1 MDNHSDTS
9 SDTTTNTTTVS
20 TTTAQLPG
28 PIRVFVAAHESRD
41 ADAAFAVLTPGA
53 VISDVGE
60 SFTGEDALRRF
71 VSEAGAEYSYTDEI
85 TQVAQDGETWVVSH
99 HLEGDFPG
107 GTADLDY
114 RFALDGDRI
123 GRLDIVL
130 G

>member
-1 MDNHSDTS
+1 MDNHTDTG
-9 SDTTTNTTTVS
+9 TTTNAT

-28 PIRVFVAAHESRD
+28 PIRTFVAAHESRD
-41 ADAAFAVLTPGA
+41 ADAALAVLTRDA
-53 VISDVGE
+53 VITDVGE
-60 SFTGEDALRRF
+60 EFTGDEALRRF
-71 VSEAGAEYSYTDEI
+71 VSEAGAEFDYTDEI
-85 TQVAQDGETWVVSH
+85 TGVTQDGEVWVVSH

-123 GRLDIVL
+123 SRLDIVL

>member
-1 MDNHSDTS
+1 MDNHT
-9 SDTTTNTTTVS
+9 DTTTDTSTDTS
-20 TTTAQLPG
+20 TGATTTAQLPA
-28 PIRVFVAAHESRD
+28 PIRAFVAAHESRD
-41 ADAAFAVLTPGA
+41 ADAALVSLSPGA

-71 VSEAGAEYSYTDEI
+71 VSQAGAEFTYTDEI
-85 TQVAQDGETWVVSH
+85 TRVAQDGEVWVVSH
-99 HLEGDFPG
+99 HLEGDFPS

>member
-1 MDNHSDTS
+1 MDNHTDTPT
-9 SDTTTNTTTVS
+9 DT

-28 PIRVFVAAHESRD
+28 PIRTFVAAHGARD
-41 ADAAFAVLTPGA
+41 ADAALVVLAPGA

-85 TQVAQDGETWVVSH
+85 TRVAQDGEIWVVSH

-107 GTADLDY
+107 GAADLDY

-123 GRLDIVL
+123 SRLDIVL

>member
-1 MDNHSDTS
+1 MDNHTDTS
-9 SDTTTNTTTVS
+9 TETTTDT

-28 PIRVFVAAHESRD
+28 PVRAFVTAHEARD
-41 ADAAFAVLTPGA
+41 ADAALAVLSPDA

-71 VSEAGAEYSYTDEI
+71 VSEAGAEFSYTDEI
-85 TQVAQDGETWVVSH
+85 TRVAQDGDIWVVSH

-114 RFALDGDRI
+114 RFALAGDRI

>member
-1 MDNHSDTS
+1 MDNHTDTS
-9 SDTTTNTTTVS
+9 IET

-28 PIRVFVAAHESRD
+28 PIRAFVAAHELRD
-41 ADAAFAVLTPGA
+41 ADAALAVLTPGA

-60 SFTGEDALRRF
+60 SFTGADALRRF
-71 VSEAGAEYSYTDEI
+71 VTAAGAEYSYTDEI
-85 TQVAQDGETWVVSH
+85 TRVTQDGEIWVVSH

-107 GTADLDY
+107 GTAHLDY